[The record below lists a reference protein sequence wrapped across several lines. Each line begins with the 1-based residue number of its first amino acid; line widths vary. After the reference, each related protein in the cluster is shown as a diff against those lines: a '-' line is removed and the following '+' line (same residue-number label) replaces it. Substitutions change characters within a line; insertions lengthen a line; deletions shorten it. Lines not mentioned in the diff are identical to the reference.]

1 MERQGRVHTSTVTV
15 AVLDADA
22 ATLIAPACR
31 PEDLRERFTRGRG
44 PGGQHKNKTDSCV
57 VLTHLPSGITVT
69 VDGRDQHANRRAA
82 RAELERR
89 LAVREATTQRT
100 QLRELR
106 RGQIG
111 SGERGDKVRT
121 YREQD
126 GRVTDHRTGRQAA
139 LGAVLRGD
147 LSGLYD

>member
-1 MERQGRVHTSTVTV
+1 
-15 AVLDADA
+15 
-22 ATLIAPACR
+22 
-31 PEDLRERFTRGRG
+31 
-44 PGGQHKNKTDSCV
+44 

-126 GRVTDHRTGRQAA
+126 GRVIDHRTGRQAA

-147 LSGLYD
+147 LSGLHD